1 LEQNYELNNE
11 LIKRKKI
18 AVAKSSLWAALF
30 ITTIKILAA
39 YFSGSLAVLSEVFH
53 SAIDIIACIMTIVFI
68 KFASKPPDKDHHYG
82 HDKGESFSALFQVLI
97 LFATSSYIIYEA
109 INRLFLDKPHDLNIG
124 LWTIGVL
131 LITIFIDWRR
141 SRALRKIA
149 KETNSEALEADALH
163 FSSDILTSSVVIIA
177 LLLTY
182 LGISESADA
191 IGAVIVSFIILYLG
205 FNLAVRS
212 FNSLMDKVPEGL
224 YEDVLKAAEKVKG
237 VEDISSCRIRTTGS
251 KIFIDMTIFIS
262 RIIPFSRAHE
272 ITDAVE
278 RDIKEIAPNAD
289 IVIHAEPIE
298 TENETINDK
307 IKMIVNEFG
316 MRSHDIFSHKIDN
329 EIFTELHI
337 EVASTNDM
345 VVAHDIITKIE
356 EEIKQKIP
364 VISHVKI
371 HIDEPGDVV
380 FETIDITER
389 SGVIIDEVN
398 KIMATTEEV
407 NEHYEIKVI
416 STAGKIR
423 VSLSSEFKSSL
434 SFEEV
439 HDLVTLL
446 ESKIYLNLKEQNPNI
461 TNVIIHAEP
470 GQK

>member
-1 LEQNYELNNE
+1 MEQSFELNNE

-30 ITTIKILAA
+30 ITIIKVIAA

-53 SAIDIIACIMTIVFI
+53 SAIDIIACIMTIIFI
-68 KFASKPPDKDHHYG
+68 KFASKPPDNDHHYG

-97 LFATSSYIIYEA
+97 LFATSAYIIYEA
-109 INRLFLDKPHDLNIG
+109 INRLFLGKQPDLNIG

-141 SRALRKIA
+141 SRALKKIA
-149 KETNSEALEADALH
+149 KETYSQALEADALH
-163 FSSDILTSSVVIIA
+163 FSSDILTSSVVILA

-182 LGISESADA
+182 FGVNESADA
-191 IGAVIVSFIILYLG
+191 IGAILVSFIILYLG
-205 FNLAVRS
+205 FNLAVKS

-224 YEDVLKAAEKVKG
+224 SEKILKETKKVEG
-237 VEDISSCRIRTTGS
+237 VEDVSTYRIRSTGAR
-251 KIFIDMTIFIS
+251 IFIDMTIFIS

-278 RDIKEIAPNAD
+278 RNIKEIAPNAD
-289 IVIHAEPIE
+289 IIIHAEPIE
-298 TENETINDK
+298 TDKETINDK

-329 EIFTELHI
+329 EIFTELHV
-337 EVASTNDM
+337 EVESTNDM
-345 VVAHDIITKIE
+345 VVAHNIITQIE
-356 EEIKQKIP
+356 ERIIEKIP
-364 VISHVKI
+364 VISKVKI

-380 FETIDITER
+380 LDTIDITER
-389 SGVIIDEVN
+389 SGVVIQEVHKVLKN
-398 KIMATTEEV
+398 VKEV
-407 NEHYEIKVI
+407 NEFYELKVI

-423 VSLSSEFKSSL
+423 VSLSCEFKPIL

-470 GQK
+470 GK

>member
-1 LEQNYELNNE
+1 MEQSYDLNNE

-30 ITTIKILAA
+30 ITIIKIIAA

-53 SAIDIIACIMTIVFI
+53 SAIDIVACIMTIIFI

-97 LFATSSYIIYEA
+97 LFATSAYIIYEA
-109 INRLFLDKPHDLNIG
+109 INRLFLGKQPDLNIG

-131 LITIFIDWRR
+131 LITIIIDWRR
-141 SRALRKIA
+141 SRALKKIA
-149 KETNSEALEADALH
+149 KETNSQALEADALH

-177 LLLTY
+177 LCLTY
-182 LGISESADA
+182 FGIGDSADA
-191 IGAVIVSFIILYLG
+191 IGAIIVSFIILYLG
-205 FNLAVRS
+205 FNLAIKS

-224 YEDVLKAAEKVKG
+224 SEKILNETKKVEG
-237 VEDISSCRIRTTGS
+237 VEEVNTFRIRSTGS
-251 KIFIDMTIFIS
+251 RIFIDMTIFIS

-278 RDIKEIAPNAD
+278 RNIKEIAENAD

-329 EIFTELHI
+329 EIFTELHV
-337 EVASTNDM
+337 EVESTNDM
-345 VVAHDIITKIE
+345 VVAHDLITRIE
-356 EEIKQKIP
+356 ENIIEKIP

-389 SGVIIDEVN
+389 SGELIREANRILEKVKEVN
-398 KIMATTEEV
+398 RY
-407 NEHYEIKVI
+407 YEIKVI
-416 STAGKIR
+416 NTAGKIR
-423 VSLSSEFKSSL
+423 VSLSCQFDPAL

-446 ESKIYLNLKEQNPNI
+446 ESRIYLNLKEQNPNI

-470 GQK
+470 GK

>member
-1 LEQNYELNNE
+1 MEQSYDLNNE

-30 ITTIKILAA
+30 ITIIKIIAA

-53 SAIDIIACIMTIVFI
+53 SAIDIVACIMTIIFI

-97 LFATSSYIIYEA
+97 LFATSAYIIYEA
-109 INRLFLDKPHDLNIG
+109 INRLFLGKQPDLNIG

-131 LITIFIDWRR
+131 LITIIIDWRR
-141 SRALRKIA
+141 SRALKKIA
-149 KETNSEALEADALH
+149 KETNSQALEADALH

-177 LLLTY
+177 LCLTY
-182 LGISESADA
+182 FGIGDSADA
-191 IGAVIVSFIILYLG
+191 IGAIIVSFIILYLG
-205 FNLAVRS
+205 FNLAIKS

-224 YEDVLKAAEKVKG
+224 SEKILNETKKVEG
-237 VEDISSCRIRTTGS
+237 VEEVNTFRIRSTGS
-251 KIFIDMTIFIS
+251 RIFIDMTIFIS

-278 RDIKEIAPNAD
+278 RNIKEIAENAD

-329 EIFTELHI
+329 EIFTELHV
-337 EVASTNDM
+337 EVESTNDM
-345 VVAHDIITKIE
+345 VVAHDLITRIE
-356 EEIKQKIP
+356 EKIIEKIP

-389 SGVIIDEVN
+389 SGELIREANRILEKVKEVN
-398 KIMATTEEV
+398 RY
-407 NEHYEIKVI
+407 YEIKVI
-416 STAGKIR
+416 NTAGKIR
-423 VSLSSEFKSSL
+423 VSLSCQFDPAL

-446 ESKIYLNLKEQNPNI
+446 ESRIYLNLKEQNPNI

-470 GQK
+470 GK